1 MRTAIVVG
9 SGAGGAT
16 AARELQGTFDVTVLE
31 AGRPFHR
38 LELRQPSIQRLR
50 DRRLLPDPRLI
61 RVAFPSMRV
70 RRSADMYLVNGVG
83 VGGTTTMATG
93 NGVRADGA
101 LRALGIDLDPEFDQ
115 IEREIHLSTEHERR
129 WHPTTRR
136 LFAAF
141 AEVGLDPRPIPK
153 MTTGG
158 PACRHCGRCV
168 FGCPYGVKWD
178 SRRYLDEALADG
190 AHLVTGC
197 RVTRL
202 AVHGGR
208 VTGVVTAGPLG
219 LGAEHRADVVVLSA
233 GGLGTP
239 AILQRS
245 GIACEPR
252 LFVDPVLTVAA
263 CRPRAWQCNELEM
276 PFVVQRDHYILSPY
290 FDWLSFLVC
299 PAWRH
304 PAEDLVGI
312 MIKLA
317 DEPAGTVDGSRV
329 RKELTATDWR
339 RLGDGVALCTEIL
352 GRFGVEADEVVLGA
366 VNAGHPGGMLPL
378 TRASAASFH
387 DDRLPE
393 NVYVADASLFPA
405 PLGNPPI
412 LTIIAMAK
420 RIGRLL
426 TGAHMDGS
434 RSSPTAGSTEQE
446 REKPFPR
453 GDHLVPCRRI
463 AAGARGPAPGRPAA
477 GWLRPTLRQPEE
489 DAS

>member
-16 AARELQGTFDVTVLE
+16 VARELQGAFDVTVLE
-31 AGRPFHR
+31 AGRPFSG

-50 DRRLLPDPRLI
+50 DSRLLPDPRLI
-61 RVAFPSMRV
+61 RVAFPPMRV
-70 RRSADMYLVNGVG
+70 HRTADMYVVNGIG

-115 IEREIHLSTEHERR
+115 IGKEIHLSTEHQAR

-141 AEVGLDPRPIPK
+141 AELGLNPRPIPK
-153 MTTGG
+153 LTTGG
-158 PACRHCGRCV
+158 PSCRHCGRCV

-178 SRRYLDEALADG
+178 SRRYLDQALAGG
-190 AHLVTGC
+190 ARLVTGC

-208 VTGVVTAGPLG
+208 VSGVVSRGPLG
-219 LGAEHRADVVVLSA
+219 GCAEHRADLVVLAA

-239 AILQRS
+239 VILQRS

-263 CRPRAWQCNELEM
+263 RRSGAWQCNELEM

-299 PAWRH
+299 PTWRH
-304 PAEDLVGI
+304 PAQDLVGI

-317 DEPAGTVDGSRV
+317 DEPGGTVDGARV
-329 RKELTATDWR
+329 RKTLTATDWR
-339 RLGDGVALCTEIL
+339 RLGEGVGLCVEIL
-352 GRFGVEADEVVLGA
+352 GRYGAEAEDVVLGA

-378 TRASAASFH
+378 TCASAASFH
-387 DDRLPE
+387 DDRLPA
-393 NVYVADASLFPA
+393 NVYVADASLFPE

-420 RIGRLL
+420 RIGRML
-426 TGAHMDGS
+426 TGES
-434 RSSPTAGSTEQE
+434 
-446 REKPFPR
+446 
-453 GDHLVPCRRI
+453 L
-463 AAGARGPAPGRPAA
+463 ARPGRRRPATEP
-477 GWLRPTLRQPEE
+477 GFV
-489 DAS
+489 S

>member
-16 AARELQGTFDVTVLE
+16 VARELQGAFDVTVLE
-31 AGRPFHR
+31 AGRPFNR
-38 LELRQPSIQRLR
+38 LQLRRASIQRLR
-50 DRRLLPDPRLI
+50 DSRLLPDPRLI
-61 RVAFPSMRV
+61 RAAFPPMRV
-70 RRSADMYLVNGVG
+70 RRTDDMWLVHGVG
-83 VGGTTTMATG
+83 VGGTTTIATG
-93 NGVRADGA
+93 NGVRADAA

-115 IEREIHLSTEHERR
+115 IGREIHLSTEHQRR

-141 AEVGLDPRPIPK
+141 EELGLDPRPIPK
-153 MTTGG
+153 LTTGG

-168 FGCPYGVKWD
+168 LGCPYGVKWD
-178 SRRYLDEALADG
+178 SRRYLDEALAKG

-197 RVTRL
+197 GVTHL
-202 AVHGGR
+202 AVHDGR
-208 VTGVVTAGPLG
+208 VTGVVSAGPLG
-219 LGAEHRADVVVLSA
+219 RRQHRADLVVLAA

-263 CRPRAWQCNELEM
+263 RRPHAWQCNELEM

-290 FDWLSFLVC
+290 FDWLSFLVS

-317 DEPAGTVDGSRV
+317 DEPLGTVDGARV
-329 RKELTATDWR
+329 RKALTVTDR
-339 RLGDGVALCTEIL
+339 QRLDDGVALCTEIL
-352 GRFGVEADEVVLGA
+352 GRFGAEAEDVMLGA
-366 VNAGHPGGMLPL
+366 LNAGHPGGMLPL
-378 TRASAASFH
+378 TRASAGSFH
-387 DDRLPE
+387 DDRLPH
-393 NVYVADASLFPA
+393 NVYVADASLFPRS
-405 PLGNPPI
+405 LGNPPI

-426 TGAHMDGS
+426 TCED
-434 RSSPTAGSTEQE
+434 R
-446 REKPFPR
+446 
-453 GDHLVPCRRI
+453 
-463 AAGARGPAPGRPAA
+463 AAR
-477 GWLRPTLRQPEE
+477 
-489 DAS
+489 